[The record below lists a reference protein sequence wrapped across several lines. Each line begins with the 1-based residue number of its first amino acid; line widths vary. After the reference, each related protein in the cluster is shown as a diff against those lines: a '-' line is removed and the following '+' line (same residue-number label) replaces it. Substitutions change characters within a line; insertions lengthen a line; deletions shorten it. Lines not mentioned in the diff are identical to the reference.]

1 MFITG
6 LIFRG
11 SRGLL
16 LSSCRCDSQVRI
28 QAMSLGWCKSPGNPS
43 NQFLPSANGTKD
55 AASKG
60 AQTRQAGQER
70 SRDGE
75 SGAAGLS
82 GGERPGREKLTVFAE
97 KRRDPR
103 AWSWVSEE
111 RARRDEVLR
120 SSQGRGLGASWT

>member
-43 NQFLPSANGTKD
+43 NQFLPSPNGTKD

-60 AQTRQAGQER
+60 AQTGQAGQER
-70 SRDGE
+70 SRE
-75 SGAAGLS
+75 EAALQ
-82 GGERPGREKLTVFAE
+82 ETFQMDAE
-97 KRRDPR
+97 VRY
-103 AWSWVSEE
+103 
-111 RARRDEVLR
+111 
-120 SSQGRGLGASWT
+120 GFY